1 MNVSCVLRVQEKED
15 KNNPKVEGSLGFFF
29 FFLAP
34 VLGSLGTKETV
45 DSLFSC
51 PAEPKEL
58 KILRAFEKTEFVT
71 GTVKY
76 VYMDV

>member
-1 MNVSCVLRVQEKED
+1 MLVAYCVSRRKKTKTTQKW
-15 KNNPKVEGSLGFFF
+15 KVVWGFFF